1 MSFLFPTWKE
11 YEAASEE
18 EQRLFWGVLIETWR
32 NNADDQIAADIR
44 FDHSDEM
51 REWVDEYTSIG
62 DDAERIRQSGRM
74 TVVRNRGS
82 NMGKVATVN
91 PIQQYKEYT
100 QEQVALIK
108 RTICK
113 GSTDDELRMFMSQ
126 CERTGLDPFARQ
138 IYAVK
143 RWDSTERR
151 EVMSMQVS
159 IDGLRLLAERTGKY
173 RGQTGPYWCG
183 KDGEWVDVWVADEPP
198 AAARVGVL
206 REGFEGPMWGTARF
220 VSYAQ
225 KTREGALTRM
235 WATMADLMIA
245 KCAEALALR
254 KAFPQETAGLYTGD
268 EMMQDPS
275 QVKQERTEAFG
286 NHMVTK
292 TGPGGTPVYDYDP
305 NTGEIHE
312 PSATQARKFT
322 GPGHLETT
330 GYTEPSAAL
339 ADKHPGAVEEAAAS
353 QDPPDAPPENAAATD
368 EFPADSSARYVAEL
382 REHIRKEK
390 NYSKLVKWWN
400 SETEIKK
407 RSDFALSGA
416 QMEQLKTF
424 ILSKREG
431 NGNA

>member
-1 MSFLFPTWKE
+1 
-11 YEAASEE
+11 
-18 EQRLFWGVLIETWR
+18 
-32 NNADDQIAADIR
+32 
-44 FDHSDEM
+44 
-51 REWVDEYTSIG
+51 
-62 DDAERIRQSGRM
+62 
-74 TVVRNRGS
+74 
-82 NMGKVATVN
+82 MGKVTTVSN
-91 PIQQYKEYT
+91 VPAGVGHYS

-268 EMMQDPS
+268 EMMQDPTTPKEVAENL
-275 QVKQERTEAFG
+275 QQRVDAYKERTI
-286 NHMVTK
+286 VK
-292 TGPGGTPVYDYDP
+292 PGPGGTPVYDYDP
-305 NTGEIHE
+305 NSGEIHE
-312 PSATQARKFT
+312 PSVAQADT
-322 GPGHLETT
+322 G
-330 GYTEPSAAL
+330 AA
-339 ADKHPGAVEEAAAS
+339 EEAVAS
-353 QDPPDAPPENAAATD
+353 QVASPRPSPESAAATD
-368 EFPADSSARYVAEL
+368 EFPADSSARYVAEV

-390 NYSKLVKWWN
+390 SYSKLVKWWN
-400 SETEIKK
+400 SDAEIKK

-416 QMEQLKTF
+416 QMEDLKNF
-424 ILSKREG
+424 IMSKRER
-431 NGNA
+431 NGNE